1 MNWLMQNAD
10 RIAML
15 AGRQAAYNLMPM
27 AVGLLLSVPL
37 GRLFNATGRMRS
49 ILIALCGALY
59 AIPSL
64 PLLMLLPSLLGTK
77 ILNPVN
83 LEVALTIYAVALLA
97 QSCANALASVD
108 PELIDAASSIGY
120 GRMRRFLEVELPQAG
135 PVILANLRVVSASS
149 ISLITVGSLTGVE
162 SLGSLFLEGY
172 QRDFPLEIIT
182 GIIATLAIA
191 LAYDLALVWLGNL
204 LMPWK
209 RAERRTSTREENDE

>member
-1 MNWLMQNAD
+1 MNWLMRNAD

-15 AGRQAAYNLMPM
+15 TGRQAAYNLMPM
-27 AVGLLLSVPL
+27 AVGLLVSVPL

-49 ILIALCGALY
+49 ILIALSGALY

-64 PLLMLLPSLLGTK
+64 PLLMVLPSLLGTK

-97 QSCANALASVD
+97 QSCANAFASVD
-108 PELIDAASSIGY
+108 PELIDAAASIGY
-120 GRMRRFLEVELPQAG
+120 GRMHRFLDVELPQAG
-135 PVILANLRVVSASS
+135 PVILAGLRVVSASS

-172 QRDFPLEIIT
+172 QRDFPLEIMI
-182 GIIATLAIA
+182 GIIATLSIA
-191 LAYDLALVWLGNL
+191 LVYDRVLVWLGDL

-209 RAERRTSTREENDE
+209 HAEHRTPTGGGRR